1 MKKREENEMAKISA
15 KVLSILLAAVML
27 VSMVPMMVSA
37 AEAAP
42 TLDDIVVGPE
52 MVLYSEAWDSSTYI
66 YEVGYFNA
74 DFVFKMEYTAG
85 AVAKV
90 TNSLGKE
97 FVKGADGYYS
107 LPLRELN
114 SEYTY
119 YIYLDAGDP
128 DNVTSYELKITRLLN
143 DEANITDIQGDGFT
157 ASLQENI
164 WKVES
169 YENAEEL
176 VIRPILSV
184 GATMTLFDEA
194 NQQVEPEKDGSF
206 RITKKT
212 TLTAIVG
219 AQRNKVL
226 AEQDQIFSEWII
238 EVVLD
243 HGTADCTLFS
253 IDDAV
258 KSGAGYVANT
268 TNSKFLVNATISE
281 GATYK
286 LYKDAAFQEEILNK
300 ELTLAAK
307 TTTVY
312 IVVYA
317 SNGKDSSST
326 SLTINTTKVD
336 AGTEAPAGELP
347 YGGFPFLQVRGG
359 FANILPDKLEL
370 FVPLEKG
377 TTSFKLDAKA
387 PGSNMVIYGDRNK
400 ISLVKNGSTI
410 KLDGGITELLVCL
423 ENGMDSIEIPL
434 IIQAPMVAT
443 YKDKIVNWAAPY
455 VNGLNEMGLG
465 LLRGDEK
472 GNFNGSKGLNRY
484 EMAAVMVRLSG
495 ANKDFFSGF
504 STPFADKIDFWAV
517 NYVKAAYKM
526 GLIAGI
532 EKDGKLE
539 FQGTKTSTRN
549 QFLRVFM
556 NTTLAKEGTDVDQ
569 FYAANKEAI
578 DAFVKAKNFKDAD
591 QVAEWAKAGTYSAI
605 YLGYIVGDEKGYIN
619 PEKAIA
625 RNEAAVILYKI
636 LGEE

>member
-1 MKKREENEMAKISA
+1 MAKISI
-15 KVLSILLAAVML
+15 KVLSILMAAIMM
-27 VSMVPMMVSA
+27 VSMVPMMASA
-37 AEAAP
+37 EEPAP
-42 TLDDIVVGPE
+42 TLENIAVGPQ
-52 MVLYSEAWDSSTYI
+52 MVLASEHKDGSTYF
-66 YEVGYFNA
+66 YEVGYFNE

-85 AVAKV
+85 AAAKV

-97 FVKGADGYYS
+97 FAAGADGYYS

-119 YIYLDAGDP
+119 YINLDAGDP
-128 DNVTSYELKITRLLN
+128 DNGSSYELKITRLLN
-143 DEANITDIQGDGFT
+143 DEAEITDIQGDGLT
-157 ASLQENI
+157 ASLQGND

-169 YENAEEL
+169 NENVEEL
-176 VIRPILSV
+176 VIRPVLSV
-184 GATMTLFDEA
+184 GATMTMLDEA
-194 NQQVEPEKDGSF
+194 GYEVAPEEDGSF
-206 RITKKT
+206 RITKNAVF
-212 TLTAIVG
+212 TAIVG

-226 AEQDQIFSEWII
+226 AEQDQIFSEWTI
-238 EVVLD
+238 EVILD
-243 HGTADCTLFS
+243 QGTADCTLFA

-268 TNSKFLVNATISE
+268 TNSKFLVNATVSE

-300 ELTLAAK
+300 ELTLVAK

-317 SNGKDSSST
+317 SNGMDSSST

-336 AGTEAPAGELP
+336 AGADAPAGELP
-347 YGGFPFLQVRGG
+347 YGGVPFLQVRGG
-359 FANILPDKLEL
+359 FANFLPDGVQL

-400 ISLVKNGSTI
+400 VSLVKNGATI
-410 KLDGGITELLVCL
+410 KLDGGVTELLVCL

-472 GNFNGSKGLNRY
+472 GNFNGAKGLNRY
-484 EMAAVMVRLSG
+484 EMAAMMVRLSG
-495 ANKDFFSGF
+495 TNKDFFSGF
-504 STPFADKIDFWAV
+504 STPFTDKIASWAA

-578 DAFVKAKNFKDAD
+578 DAFVKAKNFKDAEK
-591 QVAEWAKAGTYSAI
+591 VADWAKAGTYSAI
-605 YLGYIVGDEKGYIN
+605 YLGYIVGDEKGNIN
-619 PEKAIA
+619 PEKTIS
-625 RNEAAVILYKI
+625 RNEAAVVLYKVI
-636 LGEE
+636 GEA